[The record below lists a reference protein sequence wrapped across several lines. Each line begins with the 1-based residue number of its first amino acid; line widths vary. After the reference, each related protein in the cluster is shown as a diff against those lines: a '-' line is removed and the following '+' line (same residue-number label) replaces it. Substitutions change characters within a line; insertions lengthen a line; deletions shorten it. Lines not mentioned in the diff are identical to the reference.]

1 MAIDPDMPSAHPIP
15 LPSVC
20 ASERPDA
27 TAPPRATVSA
37 PCIRCGQCV
46 DVCPVAL
53 SPVQLLRDIQAG
65 RLTLAREHGLPDCT
79 ECGRCDPVC
88 PSRIPLL
95 ESFRNGKRALQA
107 QDRAIATAD
116 AARARYLARQ
126 QRLVGE
132 QGERREQQ
140 ADQAT
145 NAASADA
152 VAAAI
157 ERANA
162 RRRARLGKPP
172 Q

>member
-1 MAIDPDMPSAHPIP
+1 M
-15 LPSVC
+15 
-20 ASERPDA
+20 
-27 TAPPRATVSA
+27 

-53 SPVQLLRDIQAG
+53 SPLQLLRDIQAE
-65 RLTLAREHGLPDCT
+65 RLSLARAHGLLDCT

-95 ESFRNGKRALQA
+95 ELFRTGKHALLIEERATA
-107 QDRAIATAD
+107 SAD

-126 QRLVGE
+126 QRLVCE
-132 QGERREQQ
+132 QGERRERDAAQTMN
-140 ADQAT
+140 AT
-145 NAASADA
+145 SADA

-162 RRRARLGKPP
+162 RRRVRLDDHS
-172 Q
+172 

>member
-15 LPSVC
+15 LPSGS

-27 TAPPRATVSA
+27 TASPRATISA

-65 RLTLAREHGLPDCT
+65 RLTLAREHRLLDCT

-95 ESFRNGKRALQA
+95 ELFRTGRHALQA
-107 QDRAIATAD
+107 EERAIVIAD
-116 AARARYLARQ
+116 AARASYLARQ
-126 QRLVGE
+126 QRLASE
-132 QGERREQQ
+132 QGERRERHAEQT
-140 ADQAT
+140 T

-157 ERANA
+157 ERAHA

>member
-1 MAIDPDMPSAHPIP
+1 M
-15 LPSVC
+15 
-20 ASERPDA
+20 
-27 TAPPRATVSA
+27 

-53 SPVQLLRDIQAG
+53 SPLQLLHDIEAE
-65 RLTLAREHGLPDCT
+65 RLPLARTHGLLDCT

-88 PSRIPLL
+88 PSRIPLPEL
-95 ESFRNGKRALQA
+95 FRNGKHALQA
-107 QDRAIATAD
+107 EERATASAD

-126 QRLVGE
+126 QRLASE
-132 QGERREQQ
+132 QGERRERDAAQT
-140 ADQAT
+140 A

-162 RRRARLGKPP
+162 RRRARLDDHS
-172 Q
+172 

>member
-1 MAIDPDMPSAHPIP
+1 MSASDPA
-15 LPSVC
+15 
-20 ASERPDA
+20 R
-27 TAPPRATVSA
+27 T

-46 DVCPVAL
+46 DACPVAL
-53 SPVQLLRDIQAG
+53 SPLQLLRDLETD
-65 RLTLAREHGLPDCT
+65 RLPSARAHGLPDCT

-95 ESFRNGKRALQA
+95 QTFRAGKHALQA
-107 QDRAIATAD
+107 EQRAIARAD

-126 QRLVGE
+126 QRLTRD
-132 QGERREQQ
+132 QDDRRERLAVQTAQ
-140 ADQAT
+140 
-145 NAASADA
+145 AASADA

-162 RRRARLGKPP
+162 RRRARTGEPP

>member
-1 MAIDPDMPSAHPIP
+1 MDVPADTQVDAR
-15 LPSVC
+15 
-20 ASERPDA
+20 ASNPM
-27 TAPPRATVSA
+27 

-53 SPVQLLRDIQAG
+53 SPLQLLHDIQTQ
-65 RLTLAREHGLPDCT
+65 RLSSARRDGLLDCT

-95 ESFRNGKRALQA
+95 ELFRNGKHALHAEERA
-107 QDRAIATAD
+107 RAAAD
-116 AARARYLARQ
+116 AARVRYLARQ
-126 QRLVGE
+126 QRLVSE
-132 QGERREQQ
+132 QGERRQRQ
-140 ADQAT
+140 AAQTT

-162 RRRARLGKPP
+162 RRRARNDRPP
-172 Q
+172 E